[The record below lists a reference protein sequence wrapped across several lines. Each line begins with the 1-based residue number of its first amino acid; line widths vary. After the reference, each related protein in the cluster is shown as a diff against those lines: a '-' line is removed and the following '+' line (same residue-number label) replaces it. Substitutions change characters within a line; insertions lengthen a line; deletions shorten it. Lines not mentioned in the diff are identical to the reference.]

1 MVPIKTT
8 VQIND
13 ILPFVVPQ
21 SKSTPCHPLLAW
33 PFQGPVTC
41 RDLQKG
47 GHNIR
52 QVSQQVYFSSF
63 RVTQPTESLL
73 SNGQACNMQLER
85 EISRTEGKKF
95 RWACELLQ
103 CWVSHLKIIHC
114 LKGGKRIPQ
123 WGGWTQRLVM
133 LVCFL
138 VLTLFA
144 FWVLNK

>member
-73 SNGQACNMQLER
+73 SNGRHAICSWKER
-85 EISRTEGKKF
+85 FQGLRGRSSD
-95 RWACELLQ
+95 EL
-103 CWVSHLKIIHC
+103 VSSCSAESHI
-114 LKGGKRIPQ
+114 
-123 WGGWTQRLVM
+123 
-133 LVCFL
+133 
-138 VLTLFA
+138 
-144 FWVLNK
+144 